1 MCCYRWTAASALT
14 MRRAAYVL
22 SWIMFAL
29 TTVVGVVSYLV
40 AVSPLSGLWAVPAAV
55 FVVTLVAFHFPRR
68 RCIGAVAL
76 VLNAVLVLAGCALI
90 GLGIDFSA
98 GTAALMVA
106 MGLGVLSC
114 LPSVFNV
121 VALFSYVRRVSVVP
135 AT

>member
-1 MCCYRWTAASALT
+1 

-68 RCIGAVAL
+68 RWIGAVAL
-76 VLNAVLVLAGCALI
+76 VLNAVLVLAGCAFI
-90 GLGIDFSA
+90 GLGIDFSG

-135 AT
+135 AS